1 LIRKT
6 IKFMGEGVFSI
17 LVFVIVLRIA
27 APFVVEWGIN
37 RQLEN
42 TEGIYGK
49 VSDVDLHLYRGGY
62 EIEGIQLFM
71 VDGDEQYPL
80 LEIKELDLSIFW
92 GALLDGHIVAEAIL
106 IQPAFNLVDRE
117 NTEVVTNDAVRDE
130 KTWVDL
136 IKTLTPFSIDRLE
149 VVNGE
154 FHFHKPD
161 GEPKVDVFLT
171 QVNLLVQNIT
181 NSRELSNTLLAD
193 INVYAL
199 VMGESEIK
207 LEGTFDPF
215 NGIPTFDLN
224 MEMQSLPLRHLD
236 DFIKVYT
243 PLDIEGGLLDLA
255 LELAAEDGNIKGYL
269 KPGIYELD
277 VFDWREDV
285 RKDNDNPFQLLF
297 EALSGG
303 LAELLENQNRDLLA
317 TKIQLQGKI
326 DSPEAPI
333 LPVILGILQNG
344 FINAYEIKV
353 EGSVSLDDET
363 GDQDDSEKENH

>member
-1 LIRKT
+1 MIRKT

-243 PLDIEGGLLDLA
+243 PL
-255 LELAAEDGNIKGYL
+255 
-269 KPGIYELD
+269 
-277 VFDWREDV
+277 
-285 RKDNDNPFQLLF
+285 
-297 EALSGG
+297 
-303 LAELLENQNRDLLA
+303 
-317 TKIQLQGKI
+317 
-326 DSPEAPI
+326 
-333 LPVILGILQNG
+333 
-344 FINAYEIKV
+344 
-353 EGSVSLDDET
+353 
-363 GDQDDSEKENH
+363 